1 MEFIHIR
8 KNRVYINADSDKRES
23 EIRKIV
29 EKLLEAIK
37 QIQAE
42 LH

>member
-8 KNRVYINADSDKRES
+8 KNRVYINADSDKIES

-37 QIQAE
+37 QIQVE